1 MTDKSIKERIGI
13 PMTNFD
19 LEKYLAINPSD
30 LIKYSELS
38 DYKSIEELLPKDD
51 SFKVL
56 LIEDKYNSGHFVGL
70 FRFGKTI
77 EYFNSYGEKYDTDWK
92 FIPKMVRRILGQA
105 TNDLTRLFKKA
116 KNDGFNVVWN
126 NKKLQV
132 LGDKIQTCGR
142 YVVMRRH
149 LGQMG
154 FTKLEDFIQ
163 KLDAL
168 REHNKNANGG
178 KLPSYDWIVS
188 KYID

>member
-1 MTDKSIKERIGI
+1 MAETSIKKRIAE

-19 LEKYLAINPSD
+19 LEKYLGINPSD

-38 DYKSIEELLPKDD
+38 NYKSIEELLPEKD

-56 LIEDKYNSGHFVGL
+56 LIEDTYNSGHFVGL
-70 FRFGKTI
+70 FRFDKTI
-77 EYFNSYGEKYDTDWK
+77 EYFNSYGEKYDTDWR

-116 KNDGFNVVWN
+116 KADGFNVVWN
-126 NKKLQV
+126 SKKLQE
-132 LGDKIQTCGR
+132 LNDKIQTCGR

-163 KLDAL
+163 KLDDL
-168 REHNKNANGG
+168 RNHNKKKDGT
-178 KLPSYDWIVS
+178 LPSYDWVVS